1 MQRKWML
8 RLIEVVAVVAFIA
21 EIWRFLRTNNTT
33 TDLVVDAVEL
43 AGLIV
48 VGIVCLLSEW
58 HFRQASRE
66 RVQ

>member
-8 RLIEVVAVVAFIA
+8 RLIEVVAAVAFIA

-33 TDLVVDAVEL
+33 SDLIVDAIEL
-43 AGLIV
+43 VGLII
-48 VGIVCLLSEW
+48 VGSVCLLSEW
-58 HFRQASRE
+58 HFWRASRE